1 LVRGSDARYAFQR
14 WEEDGSVQ
22 NPRVVE
28 VDTPITLTA
37 VYSKSFKVVLV
48 SPTPSQEADS
58 VEFWAPKDRNFVF
71 AAKTDSM
78 SRPAYRNVTGN
89 RDAGGDT
96 LILKVAKPLL
106 VQPHFVSTRLK
117 EQISALLSPWRPA
130 LGGQGGEM
138 ASRLVLAFSGKCRT
152 YSSSEGILSDAE
164 TMRTAMMK
172 SMGLRLDRR
181 ILSHEVQKRFQMPG

>member
-1 LVRGSDARYAFQR
+1 LVRGSDARYTFQR

-37 VYSKSFKVVLV
+37 VYSKSFKVVLA

-58 VEFWAPKDRNFVF
+58 VEFWVPKDSNFVF
-71 AAKTDSM
+71 VAKTDSM
-78 SRPAYRNVTGN
+78 NRVAYWNVNGN

-130 LGGQGGEM
+130 LGGHGGAM
-138 ASRLVLAFSGKCRT
+138 ASRPVPASLCSCRVI
-152 YSSSEGILSDAE
+152 SISDGI
-164 TMRTAMMK
+164 
-172 SMGLRLDRR
+172 
-181 ILSHEVQKRFQMPG
+181 